1 MTQYF
6 RMNRCAIT
14 FILIVGLLAENSLL
28 IKMADKGSEVAGAER
43 SKEES
48 NRQEHKKYVKDSV
61 KLICKVSG
69 F

>member
-1 MTQYF
+1 MTQYI

-14 FILIVGLLAENSLL
+14 FILIVGLAENSLL

-43 SKEES
+43 SKEVS